1 MKGCFNRQ
9 DSQDKAVKL
18 RLPAQPNLIG
28 CSSHDAEILLGFAAL
43 TPTYALLVRSEEN
56 MTPVVAK
63 KKPVKKDRQLQ
74 SKMKNADTLQTQMAA
89 EYKKENLR
97 LQKQYAKML
106 VKKDSEIARLK
117 AQLTEAKKKS
127 HLIVT
132 RVIVSPSDAKVS

>member
-1 MKGCFNRQ
+1 
-9 DSQDKAVKL
+9 
-18 RLPAQPNLIG
+18 
-28 CSSHDAEILLGFAAL
+28 
-43 TPTYALLVRSEEN
+43 